1 MLHNLLQDLILLVV
15 ENTSVQI
22 LLELLQENRVF
33 LAYQQRKN
41 SYLDRLRKKKKLIK
55 PQGPGY
61 SSVTFVSVRV

>member
-1 MLHNLLQDLILLVV
+1 MRIVDWRDRLYHLSVMLHNLLQDLILLVV

-41 SYLDRLRKKKKLIK
+41 SYLDRLRKKKN
-55 PQGPGY
+55 
-61 SSVTFVSVRV
+61 S